1 MYKIQKQ
8 YYEGKNETKVRLT
21 KSEPYRDF
29 VVSFEGKIEDLS
41 DEEITQKSLAK
52 LAVEFDPS
60 LAFNDLMRKFGAV
73 DTRLKSVEDSI
84 SMLMLKDMGLEE
96 LGGEI

>member
-21 KSEPYRDF
+21 QDEQYRDF

-41 DEEITQKSLAK
+41 DEEITQKALAK

-60 LAFNDLMRKFGAV
+60 LAFKDLMGKFGAM

-96 LGGEI
+96 IGGEI

>member
-8 YYEGKNETKVRLT
+8 YFEGKNVTDVRLT
-21 KSEPYRDF
+21 QDEPYRDF
-29 VVSFEGKIEDLS
+29 VVSFEGKIEGLS
-41 DEEITQKSLAK
+41 DEEITQTSLAK
-52 LAVEFDPS
+52 LSVEFDPS
-60 LAFNDLMRKFGAV
+60 LAFKDLMGKFEAM

>member
-8 YYEGKNETKVRLT
+8 FYEGKNETKVRLT
-21 KSEPYRDF
+21 QNEPYRDF
-29 VVSFEGKIEDLS
+29 VVSFEGKIENLS
-41 DEEITQKSLAK
+41 DEEITQRSLAK

-60 LAFNDLMRKFGAV
+60 LAFKDLMRKFGAV

>member
-8 YYEGKNETKVRLT
+8 YYEGTNETKVRLT
-21 KSEPYRDF
+21 QDEPYRDF
-29 VVSFEGKIEDLS
+29 VVSFEGKIEGLT
-41 DEEITQKSLAK
+41 DEEITQRSLAK

-60 LAFNDLMRKFGAV
+60 LAFKDLMGKFGAM

-96 LGGEI
+96 IGGEI

>member
-8 YYEGKNETKVRLT
+8 YYEGTNETKVRLT
-21 KSEPYRDF
+21 QDEPYRDF
-29 VVSFEGKIEDLS
+29 VVSFEGKIKDLS
-41 DEEITQKSLAK
+41 DEEITQRSLAK

-60 LAFNDLMRKFGAV
+60 LAFKDLMGKFGAM

-84 SMLMLKDMGLEE
+84 SMLMIKDMGLENM
-96 LGGEI
+96 GGEL

>member
-8 YYEGKNETKVRLT
+8 YYEGKNVTDVRLIQN
-21 KSEPYRDF
+21 EPYRDF

-41 DEEITQKSLAK
+41 DEKIIQIALNK
-52 LAVEFDPS
+52 LAVELDPS
-60 LAFNDLMRKFGAV
+60 LAFKDLKDKVETV
-73 DTRLKSVEDSI
+73 DTRLKSVEDSV

>member
-21 KSEPYRDF
+21 QDEPYRDF
-29 VVSFEGKIEDLS
+29 VVSFEGKIEGLS
-41 DEEITQKSLAK
+41 DEEITQRSLAK
-52 LAVEFDPS
+52 LSVEFDPS
-60 LAFNDLMRKFGAV
+60 LAFKDLMGKFGAM

>member
-21 KSEPYRDF
+21 QDEPYRDF
-29 VVSFEGKIEDLS
+29 VVSFDGEIKDLS
-41 DEEITQKSLAK
+41 DEEITQRSLAE
-52 LAVEFDPS
+52 LSVEFDPS
-60 LAFNDLMRKFGAV
+60 LAFKDLMGKFGAM

>member
-21 KSEPYRDF
+21 QDEPYRDL
-29 VVSFEGKIEDLS
+29 VVSFEGKIEGLS
-41 DEEITQKSLAK
+41 DEEITQRSLAK

-60 LAFNDLMRKFGAV
+60 LAFKDLMGKFEAM

-84 SMLMLKDMGLEE
+84 SLLMLKDMGLEE

>member
-8 YYEGKNETKVRLT
+8 FYEGKNVTDVRLT
-21 KSEPYRDF
+21 QSEPYRDF
-29 VVSFEGKIEDLS
+29 VVSFEGKIEGLS
-41 DEEITQKSLAK
+41 DEEITQRSLAK
-52 LAVEFDPS
+52 LSVEFDPS
-60 LAFNDLMRKFGAV
+60 LAFKDLEGKV
-73 DTRLKSVEDSI
+73 ETIDTRLKSVEDSI

>member
-1 MYKIQKQ
+1 MYKLQKQ

-21 KSEPYRDF
+21 QSEPYRDF
-29 VVSFEGKIEDLS
+29 VVSFEGKIKDLS
-41 DEEITQKSLAK
+41 DEEIIQRSLAK

-60 LAFNDLMRKFGAV
+60 LAFKDLMEKVGVV

>member
-1 MYKIQKQ
+1 MYKVQKQ
-8 YYEGKNETKVRLT
+8 YYEGNNETKVRLT

-29 VVSFEGKIEDLS
+29 VVGFEGKIEDLS
-41 DEEITQKSLAK
+41 DEKIIQIALNK
-52 LAVEFDPS
+52 LAVELDPS
-60 LAFNDLMRKFGAV
+60 LAFKDLEGKVEKV
-73 DTRLKSVEDSI
+73 DKKLKSIEDSI

>member
-8 YYEGKNETKVRLT
+8 FYEGKNVTDVRLT
-21 KSEPYRDF
+21 QAEPYRDF

-41 DEEITQKSLAK
+41 DEELTQRSLAK

-60 LAFNDLMRKFGAV
+60 LAFKDLEGKVETV

>member
-8 YYEGKNETKVRLT
+8 YYEGKNKTKVRLT

-29 VVSFEGKIEDLS
+29 VVSFEGRIEDLS
-41 DEEITQKSLAK
+41 DEKIIQIALNK
-52 LAVEFDPS
+52 LAVELDPS
-60 LAFNDLMRKFGAV
+60 LAFKDLEGKVEAV
-73 DTRLKSVEDSI
+73 DKKLKSIEDSI

>member
-1 MYKIQKQ
+1 MYKIQKL
-8 YYEGKNETKVRLT
+8 YYEGKNVTDVRLT
-21 KSEPYRDF
+21 QDEPYRDF

-41 DEEITQKSLAK
+41 DEEITQRSLAK

-60 LAFNDLMRKFGAV
+60 LAFKDLEVKVETV

-96 LGGEI
+96 LEGEI

>member
-8 YYEGKNETKVRLT
+8 FYEGKNETKVRLT
-21 KSEPYRDF
+21 QNEPYRDF

-41 DEEITQKSLAK
+41 DEKMIQIALNK
-52 LAVEFDPS
+52 LAVELDPS
-60 LAFNDLMRKFGAV
+60 LAFKDLMRKFGAV

>member
-1 MYKIQKQ
+1 MYKLQKQ
-8 YYEGKNETKVRLT
+8 YYEGKNVTDVRLT
-21 KSEPYRDF
+21 QDEPYRDF
-29 VVSFEGKIEDLS
+29 VVSFEGKIKDLS
-41 DEEITQKSLAK
+41 DEEITQRSLAK
-52 LAVEFDPS
+52 LSVEFDPS
-60 LAFNDLMRKFGAV
+60 LAFKDLEGKVETV